1 MHMPSVL
8 RQHVLACRR
17 RCTPRCTTS
26 RTRCRQHVHAERAEA
41 ACVCAQAAVYPKVN
55 DLTYPLPQVDI
66 RVHCLYGTG
75 QDTDEG
81 YVYAVPHFNASAP
94 PPPKEVRTGLGD
106 GTVNLRS
113 LEACTA

>member
-1 MHMPSVL
+1 M
-8 RQHVLACRR
+8 
-17 RCTPRCTTS
+17 
-26 RTRCRQHVHAERAEA
+26 
-41 ACVCAQAAVYPKVN
+41 QAAVYPKVH

-75 QDTDEG
+75 PRTPTKG
-81 YVYAVPHFNASAP
+81 YVYAVSYFNASAP

>member
-1 MHMPSVL
+1 M
-8 RQHVLACRR
+8 
-17 RCTPRCTTS
+17 
-26 RTRCRQHVHAERAEA
+26 
-41 ACVCAQAAVYPKVN
+41 QAAVYPKVH
-55 DLTYPLPQVDI
+55 DLTYPLPQLDI